1 MFSSHL
7 FPSVSIALSYLCFR
21 LDWGTWGERLC
32 PSLHGSAGQRCTTVL
47 KWAPLGTKKHP
58 ECVLCFRGKAVS
70 SFRRTVSMSVIA
82 ENLITQTQEKLFQVF
97 PNSHLSFL
105 CQEQSSS
112 DLGKVVSFMAQAHHR
127 PQEEH
132 VRGRAQK
139 KPGRG
144 FLEALPPLVG
154 SLLDGISRAGATTAM
169 QPASLGP
176 PLEPARQLLNCGLFF
191 TLWIV
196 NSF

>member
-1 MFSSHL
+1 
-7 FPSVSIALSYLCFR
+7 
-21 LDWGTWGERLC
+21 
-32 PSLHGSAGQRCTTVL
+32 
-47 KWAPLGTKKHP
+47 
-58 ECVLCFRGKAVS
+58 
-70 SFRRTVSMSVIA
+70 MSVIA
-82 ENLITQTQEKLFQVF
+82 ENLTSQTQEKLFQVF
-97 PNSHLSFL
+97 PDSHLSFL

-132 VRGRAQK
+132 VQGRAQK

-154 SLLDGISRAGATTAM
+154 GLLDGISRVGATTAM

-176 PLEPARQLLNCGLFF
+176 PLEHQPISCRIVAISLHCELLA
-191 TLWIV
+191 V
-196 NSF
+196 SK